1 MLKPSK
7 FRVGTDFIVMPDEGG
22 LLFYRCSD
30 IGRRTIVAYS
40 LTQNNGEIVFNETQF
55 AKNNIYI
62 LNYTLTDSVGD
73 LSWAIKVLNQKRFL
87 NIKKHPL
94 AKLIVHLAYKY
105 LIEDGQIVY
114 GNIGLLE
121 EDDIDVFPVE
131 RDSFGWLIG
140 GIRTQHGVITFG

>member
-7 FRVGTDFIVMPDEGG
+7 FRAGTDFIVMPDEGG
-22 LLFYRCSD
+22 LQFYRCSD

-40 LTQNNGEIVFNETQF
+40 LTQNNGEIVFSETQF

-62 LNYTLTDSVGD
+62 LNYTLTDSLGD
-73 LSWAIKVLNQKRFL
+73 LSWAIKKLNQKHFL

-94 AKLIVHLAYKY
+94 AKLIGYLAEKY

-121 EDDIDVFPVE
+121 EDDIEVFPVE